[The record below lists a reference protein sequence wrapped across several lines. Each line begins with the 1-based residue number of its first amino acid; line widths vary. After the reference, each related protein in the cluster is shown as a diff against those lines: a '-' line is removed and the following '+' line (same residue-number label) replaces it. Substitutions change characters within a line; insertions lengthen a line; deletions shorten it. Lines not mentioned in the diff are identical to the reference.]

1 MRRSVPVVPLLAV
14 GAFAIGTDTFVV
26 AGVLPEVART
36 LRVSVASAGWVST
49 VFALAYAVAAPVL
62 GALAGR
68 LERRTVL
75 VISLVGF
82 TVGNVA
88 SALAPDL
95 PLLLLARVLTAV
107 SAALYVP
114 AATASAAALAP
125 PERRGRAM
133 AVVLGGLSAA
143 TVVGVPFGT
152 WLAADLQ
159 WRATFWLLAALGA
172 ACAVAVLVGLP
183 QLALPP
189 GPSLAARLA
198 PARESRVGLAVL
210 TTALFMTGGYLA
222 LTYVGALLAPA
233 TDGDGTLLAV
243 LLLVFGVPAV
253 AGTVLGG
260 RATDRFGGLPVLVV
274 SITGLA
280 LVLVTLPLTRQALL
294 PAALA
299 MAAWGVTAMA
309 TQPAQQHRLF
319 TIAPTSGP
327 LLLSLNSSATFLGI
341 ALGGFLGNRLLRHGG
356 ADALDLLGPV
366 GAALCVLA
374 VGTTLLG
381 ARVRLGRR
389 DDRPSTG
396 GLATPDHPGLATPGG
411 RAAAYG
417 RTDNRTRTSRGSR

>member
-1 MRRSVPVVPLLAV
+1 MRRVVPVVPLLAV

-26 AGVLPEVART
+26 AGVLPEVARS
-36 LRVSVASAGWVST
+36 LRVGVASAGWVST

-62 GALAGR
+62 GALTGR

-75 VISLVGF
+75 LVSLAGF
-82 TVGNVA
+82 TLGNAA
-88 SALAPDL
+88 SALAGDL
-95 PLLLLARVLTAV
+95 PLLLLARVFTAV
-107 SAALYVP
+107 SAALYIP
-114 AATASAAALAP
+114 AASASAAALAP

-143 TVVGVPFGT
+143 TVAGVPFGT

-159 WRATFWLLAALGA
+159 WRATFWLLAGLGA
-172 ACAVAVLVGLP
+172 GCAVAVALGLP
-183 QLALPP
+183 ALRLPAGP
-189 GPSLAARLA
+189 GLAARLA
-198 PARESRVGLAVL
+198 PLRESRVGLAVL

-260 RATDRFGGLPVLVV
+260 RATDRWGALPVLLV
-274 SITGLA
+274 SVAGLA
-280 LVLVTLPLTRQALL
+280 LVLATLPLTRQALL
-294 PAALA
+294 PAGLA

-319 TIAPTSGP
+319 AVAPTSGP
-327 LLLSLNSSATFLGI
+327 LLLSLNSSATFVGI

-366 GAALCVLA
+366 GAGLCVLA
-374 VGTTLLG
+374 LGTALLG
-381 ARVRLGRR
+381 ARTRPARSAGEPAPAPATAGR
-389 DDRPSTG
+389 
-396 GLATPDHPGLATPGG
+396 
-411 RAAAYG
+411 
-417 RTDNRTRTSRGSR
+417 

>member
-1 MRRSVPVVPLLAV
+1 MRRVVPVVPLLAV

-62 GALAGR
+62 GALTGR

-75 VISLVGF
+75 AISLVGF
-82 TVGNVA
+82 TLGNVA

-114 AATASAAALAP
+114 AASASAAALAP

-152 WLAADLQ
+152 WVAADLQ
-159 WRATFWLLAALGA
+159 WRVTFWLLAAVGA
-172 ACAVAVLVGLP
+172 ACAVAVAVGLP
-183 QLALPP
+183 ALRLPSGPGLAV
-189 GPSLAARLA
+189 RLA
-198 PARESRVGLAVL
+198 PVRETRVGLAVL

-233 TDGDGTLLAV
+233 TDGDGTVLAV

-260 RATDRFGGLPVLVV
+260 RATDRWGALPVLLVAV
-274 SITGLA
+274 AGLA
-280 LVLVTLPLTRQALL
+280 VVLATLPLTRQALV
-294 PAALA
+294 PAGLA
-299 MAAWGVTAMA
+299 MAVWGVTAMA

-319 TIAPTSGP
+319 AIAPGSGP
-327 LLLSLNSSATFLGI
+327 LLLSLNSSATFVGI

-356 ADALDLLGPV
+356 VEALDLLGPV

-374 VGTTLLG
+374 LGTALLG
-381 ARVRLGRR
+381 SRTGNRP
-389 DDRPSTG
+389 DRPVGAAGEPARPAPDGAATG
-396 GLATPDHPGLATPGG
+396 APP
-411 RAAAYG
+411 R
-417 RTDNRTRTSRGSR
+417 

>member
-1 MRRSVPVVPLLAV
+1 MRRVVPVVPLLAV

-62 GALAGR
+62 GALTGR

-75 VISLVGF
+75 AISLVGF
-82 TVGNVA
+82 TLGNVA

-114 AATASAAALAP
+114 AASASAAALAP

-152 WLAADLQ
+152 WVAADLQ
-159 WRATFWLLAALGA
+159 WRVTFWLLAAVGA
-172 ACAVAVLVGLP
+172 ACAVAVAVGLP
-183 QLALPP
+183 ALRLPSGPGLAV
-189 GPSLAARLA
+189 RLA
-198 PARESRVGLAVL
+198 PVRETRVGLAVL

-233 TDGDGTLLAV
+233 TDGDGTVLAV

-260 RATDRFGGLPVLVV
+260 RATDRWGALPVLLVAV
-274 SITGLA
+274 AGLA
-280 LVLVTLPLTRQALL
+280 VVLATLPLTRQALV
-294 PAALA
+294 PAGLA
-299 MAAWGVTAMA
+299 MAVWGVTAMA

-319 TIAPTSGP
+319 AIAPGSGP
-327 LLLSLNSSATFLGI
+327 LLLSLNSSATFVGI

-356 ADALDLLGPV
+356 VDALDLLGPV

-374 VGTTLLG
+374 LCTALLG
-381 ARVRLGRR
+381 ARTGNRP
-389 DDRPSTG
+389 DRPVGAAGEPARPAPDGAATG
-396 GLATPDHPGLATPGG
+396 ASP
-411 RAAAYG
+411 R
-417 RTDNRTRTSRGSR
+417 